1 MNLVPPADAAPA
13 SRPLN
18 VSAVEPATSTRDL
31 PIIGKRRSLLINPG
45 FQVQAMLLPTLISV
59 ATVTGLV
66 ISLFLVMQSANAEL
80 PAEFGVLQGIWD
92 AAEARWLWSSIAGAL
107 TFAALMITI
116 GLVETHRAAGAVF
129 KMQRHIHRVTAGD
142 LDARVYLR
150 KGDHF
155 QDVAEDFNRMID
167 SLRDDVRHDLEQI
180 HRALDVLGQV
190 RPMGRDDASVRL
202 AAAWDSLV
210 ELKRRKERTAAR

>member
-1 MNLVPPADAAPA
+1 MNLVPPADVTPA

-18 VSAVEPATSTRDL
+18 VTAVEPKASARDL
-31 PIIGKRRSLLINPG
+31 PIIGKRRSLVINPR
-45 FQVQAMLLPTLISV
+45 FQLQAMLLPTLISV

-66 ISLFLVMQSANAEL
+66 ISLFLVMQAADAEL
-80 PAEFGVLQGIWD
+80 PAELGPLQGLWD
-92 AAEARWLWSSIAGAL
+92 AAEARWLWSSIAGAMV
-107 TFAALMITI
+107 FAALMVTI

-129 KMQRHIHRVTAGD
+129 KMQRNIHRVTAGD

-150 KGDHF
+150 KDDHF
-155 QDVAEDFNRMID
+155 QDVAEDFNKMIE
-167 SLRDDVRHDLEQI
+167 SLREDVRRDLEQI

-190 RPMGRDDASVRL
+190 RPMGKDEASLRL

-210 ELKRRKERTAAR
+210 ALQRRKERNTR

>member
-1 MNLVPPADAAPA
+1 MNLVPPADAPPA
-13 SRPLN
+13 SSSLN
-18 VSAVEPATSTRDL
+18 VSAAATRTEARDL
-31 PIIGKRRSLLINPG
+31 PLIGKRRSLIINPG

-66 ISLFLVMQSANAEL
+66 ISLFLVMQSADAEL
-80 PAEFGVLQGIWD
+80 PAEYGMLKGLWD
-92 AAEARWLWSSIAGAL
+92 AAEARWLVSSICGAL
-107 TFAALMITI
+107 VFAALMITI

-129 KMQRHIHRVTAGD
+129 KMQRHIHRVAAGD

-155 QDVAEDFNRMID
+155 QDVAEDFNRMVD
-167 SLRDDVRHDLEQI
+167 ALKDDVRHDLEQI

-190 RPMGRDDASVRL
+190 RPAGRDEASLRL
-202 AAAWDSLV
+202 AAAWDTLV
-210 ELKRRKERTAAR
+210 ALQHRKERTTR

>member
-1 MNLVPPADAAPA
+1 MNLVPPADAPPA
-13 SRPLN
+13 ARPLN
-18 VSAVEPATSTRDL
+18 VSAVQPQESVRDL
-31 PIIGKRRSLLINPG
+31 PIIGMRRSLLINPG
-45 FQVQAMLLPTLISV
+45 FQIQAMLLPTLISV

-66 ISLFLVMQSANAEL
+66 ISLFLVMQSADAEL
-80 PAEFGVLQGIWD
+80 PADLGALQGLWD
-92 AAEARWLWSSIAGAL
+92 AALARWLWSSIAGAIV
-107 TFAALMITI
+107 FAALMVTI

-129 KMQRHIHRVTAGD
+129 KMQRHIHRVAAGD

-155 QDVAEDFNRMID
+155 QDVAEDFNKMVD
-167 SLRDDVRHDLEQI
+167 ALRDEVRTDLEQI

-190 RPMGRDDASVRL
+190 RPMGKDDASVRL

-210 ELKRRKERTAAR
+210 ALQRRKERHTK

>member
-1 MNLVPPADAAPA
+1 MNLVPPADATTGSTPLRVTPA
-13 SRPLN
+13 ETQAGAL
-18 VSAVEPATSTRDL
+18 DL

-45 FQVQAMLLPTLISV
+45 FQVQAMLLPTLIAV

-66 ISLFLVMQSANAEL
+66 ISLFLVMQSADAEL
-80 PAEFGVLQGIWD
+80 SADFGVLQGLWD
-92 AAEARWLWSSIAGAL
+92 AAEARWLWSSLVGAA

-129 KMQRHIHRVTAGD
+129 KIQRHIHRVTAGD

-155 QDVAEDFNRMID
+155 QDVAEDFNRMIE
-167 SLRDDVRHDLEQI
+167 SLHEDVRHDLDQI

-190 RPMGRDDASVRL
+190 RPMGNDEASLRL

-210 ELKRRKERTAAR
+210 ALQHRKERATR

>member
-1 MNLVPPADAAPA
+1 MNLVPPADASPA
-13 SRPLN
+13 SSSVRLSTADPE
-18 VSAVEPATSTRDL
+18 VEVRDL

-59 ATVTGLV
+59 ATVTGLI
-66 ISLFLVMQSANAEL
+66 ISLFLVMQSADAEL
-80 PAEFGVLQGIWD
+80 PAEFGMLKGLWD
-92 AAEARWLWSSIAGAL
+92 AAEARWLWSSVCGAA

-129 KMQRHIHRVTAGD
+129 KIQRHIHRVSAGD

-150 KGDHF
+150 RGDHF
-155 QDVAEDFNRMID
+155 QDVAEDFNQMVET
-167 SLRDDVRHDLEQI
+167 LREDVRHDLEQI

-190 RPMGRDDASVRL
+190 RPMGNDDASRRV

-210 ELKRRKERTAAR
+210 ALKHRKERATR